1 MITKIPV
8 VVILGH
14 IDHGKTT
21 LLDSI
26 RKTSIA
32 QNESGGITQHIGAFD
47 IEIQNKK
54 ITFIDTPGHEAFSQ
68 MRERGAKVAD
78 IAVLVIDAEEGVK
91 AQTIEAINYL
101 KKINLPII
109 IALNKIDKPNAN
121 PERVKTELQNYEV
134 FVEGY
139 GGDIPVVETSGK
151 TNKGIDELL
160 EIIDLLY
167 QMNEVKIEEDK
178 KTKGVIIEVSL
189 DYQVGKKVTLIVEE
203 GILNLKDVI
212 GTQTACGKVKNIIDW
227 RGNSKN
233 KLLPGESGMILGF
246 DDLPT
251 LGENFYVFPTLK
263 EAQLFIEEN
272 KDKIIQKKEARESK
286 RKIKIIIRADFKGS
300 IDVLENLLI
309 EKLSNEEIG
318 FEILESKVGE
328 ITENDVKIAK
338 DMNAKII
345 SFRQKPSKNVQ
356 TLASNLNVEILNFD
370 LIYDLIDG
378 IQKEIEK
385 EIELKPKEKKEVGKL
400 KILVIFKTQRKSAKE
415 VRQVFGAKILEGDIQ
430 KNDFLKIQKE
440 KEIIQGQILG
450 IQKEKREIEIA
461 QKNEEIGIEFKGSGK
476 VKVEEEAIISRLI

>member
-1 MITKIPV
+1 M
-8 VVILGH
+8 
-14 IDHGKTT
+14 
-21 LLDSI
+21 
-26 RKTSIA
+26 
-32 QNESGGITQHIGAFD
+32 
-47 IEIQNKK
+47 
-54 ITFIDTPGHEAFSQ
+54 
-68 MRERGAKVAD
+68 
-78 IAVLVIDAEEGVK
+78 
-91 AQTIEAINYL
+91 
-101 KKINLPII
+101 
-109 IALNKIDKPNAN
+109 
-121 PERVKTELQNYEV
+121 
-134 FVEGY
+134 
-139 GGDIPVVETSGK
+139 
-151 TNKGIDELL
+151 
-160 EIIDLLY
+160 
-167 QMNEVKIEEDK
+167 
-178 KTKGVIIEVSL
+178 
-189 DYQVGKKVTLIVEE
+189 
-203 GILNLKDVI
+203 
-212 GTQTACGKVKNIIDW
+212 
-227 RGNSKN
+227 
-233 KLLPGESGMILGF
+233 
-246 DDLPT
+246 
-251 LGENFYVFPTLK
+251 
-263 EAQLFIEEN
+263 
-272 KDKIIQKKEARESK
+272 
-286 RKIKIIIRADFKGS
+286 
-300 IDVLENLLI
+300 ENLLI